1 MRIDGDRVRTLYQ
14 TIIGSDDEDVPRD
27 LEQYRALTALEP
39 YREWSHRAIQILL
52 DAPAD
57 DGAEPPKISHLTIG
71 PLALDDPLNA

>member
-1 MRIDGDRVRTLYQ
+1 MRVDGDRVRTLYQ

-27 LEQYRALTALEP
+27 LEGYRALTALEP

-52 DAPAD
+52 DAPAE

-71 PLALDDPLNA
+71 ALQQCEPR